1 MKVIRIGFMVVT
13 LIWMAFTAYIL
24 VRIAEDLNYLRG
36 SSDYTI
42 ELLDSI
48 AGDVQPI
55 GDLGLISRGR
65 SFTCTVDK
73 RLTNVLY

>member
-1 MKVIRIGFMVVT
+1 MKAIRIGFMVVT

-24 VRIAEDLNYLRG
+24 VRLAEDLNYLRG

-48 AGDVQPI
+48 AGDVN
-55 GDLGLISRGR
+55 R
-65 SFTCTVDK
+65 
-73 RLTNVLY
+73 